1 MAAKAPAHSH
11 CTISGAPVQT
21 VHNEPK
27 QVNSKRTT
35 GLKST
40 RKKRRKLSKS
50 AAGLLTHLSKLVTN
64 GGPDWSNRTPGGNP
78 QWSQFIVQHETMPM
92 QHCVRSAQYSQMSG
106 KHKLLTANCSR
117 SVPFIGA
124 FIDSQG
130 PLNLLTQIRILL
142 LHRYDAGESIQSLNE
157 VEQPDPFILFN
168 VVCGVLAE
176 DASLQ
181 QKLMYNVKQCCFWS
195 SLCVLGTSTCP
206 CWCPVVFCKSEHKA
220 EPRQ

>member
-1 MAAKAPAHSH
+1 LAEIKTAYRRLALKYHPDRIQGEDEEEKAAMK
-11 CTISGAPVQT
+11 
-21 VHNEPK
+21 
-27 QVNSKRTT
+27 
-35 GLKST
+35 
-40 RKKRRKLSKS
+40 
-50 AAGLLTHLSKLVTN
+50 
-64 GGPDWSNRTPGGNP
+64 
-78 QWSQFIVQHETMPM
+78 SQFQEISEAYVILSDPAK
-92 QHCVRSAQYSQMSG
+92 RS
-106 KHKLLTANCSR
+106 
-117 SVPFIGA
+117 
-124 FIDSQG
+124 
-130 PLNLLTQIRILL
+130 
-142 LHRYDAGESIQSLNE
+142 RYDAGESIQSLNE